1 MIERDPWFD
10 DEAGPLVRPFAITR
24 GRARSDHH
32 DLDLITLVMT
42 RYARASPHTAEPEYA
57 EILRL
62 CRAPQSVAE
71 VSAHIGLP
79 IASTKV
85 LISDLIDLGYLT
97 IRSQRPTAEST
108 LDDLA
113 LLRMVLDGIRSL

>member
-42 RYARASPHTAEPEYA
+42 RYARASPQTTEPEYA

-62 CRAPQSVAE
+62 CHAPQSVAE

-79 IASTKV
+79 VASTKV

-97 IRSQRPTAEST
+97 IRSQWPTAAST